1 MNVMAKDDRQQ
12 PSRNSVLGKVA
23 VALLFPLRG
32 FLISCSKLQ
41 NCHSLDKILPSELH
55 ILSREGQAEASENKQ
70 AAIFHFREKT
80 KQPSRLTSRP
90 DYRICYLNLNTHLK
104 SKILYV

>member
-1 MNVMAKDDRQQ
+1 MNVMAKDDHQQ

-55 ILSREGQAEASENKQ
+55 ILSWEGQAEASKNKQ
-70 AAIFHFREKT
+70 AAIFHFSEKA

>member
-1 MNVMAKDDRQQ
+1 MNVMVKDDRQQ
-12 PSRNSVLGKVA
+12 PSRSSVLGKVV

-32 FLISCSKLQ
+32 FLVSCSKLQ

-70 AAIFHFREKT
+70 AAIFHFREKA